1 MYYTGQPSAA
11 RKLKNQMNMQQG
23 HSDSDKTELMST
35 SEAGASSEMGDSDE
49 ESSATFETV
58 AEKDV
63 RFSSKK
69 KTDKKERANH
79 ALKKR
84 QKKKRVWAL
93 KWNSWSAN
101 ERLLSGSWR
110 NMSSG
115 ICGGP
120 GEGWKWRD
128 RWCYC
133 QHDLPRRDCP
143 GHQQGCSRA
152 HTYLWKTKKEKGEKY
167 QQRSYAW

>member
-1 MYYTGQPSAA
+1 MYYTEQPSAA

-69 KTDKKERANH
+69 KLTR
-79 ALKKR
+79 R
-84 QKKKRVWAL
+84 
-93 KWNSWSAN
+93 
-101 ERLLSGSWR
+101 SGQT
-110 NMSSG
+110 M
-115 ICGGP
+115 P
-120 GEGWKWRD
+120 
-128 RWCYC
+128 
-133 QHDLPRRDCP
+133 
-143 GHQQGCSRA
+143 
-152 HTYLWKTKKEKGEKY
+152 
-167 QQRSYAW
+167 

>member
-35 SEAGASSEMGDSDE
+35 SETGASSEMGDLDE

-69 KTDKKERANH
+69 KLTR
-79 ALKKR
+79 R
-84 QKKKRVWAL
+84 
-93 KWNSWSAN
+93 
-101 ERLLSGSWR
+101 SGQT
-110 NMSSG
+110 M
-115 ICGGP
+115 P
-120 GEGWKWRD
+120 
-128 RWCYC
+128 
-133 QHDLPRRDCP
+133 
-143 GHQQGCSRA
+143 
-152 HTYLWKTKKEKGEKY
+152 
-167 QQRSYAW
+167 